1 MIETV
6 LVALENSLNLVGVLG
21 HYKSF
26 VRAVSR
32 TGAEQGDKLV
42 DLILML
48 SFWRFPL
55 NVSGFLSFQV
65 SLMWTNI
72 SRSCVG
78 IATFHILMALI

>member
-32 TGAEQGDKLV
+32 TGAEQGDELV

-48 SFWRFPL
+48 SFF
-55 NVSGFLSFQV
+55 GD
-65 SLMWTNI
+65 
-72 SRSCVG
+72 
-78 IATFHILMALI
+78 FH

>member
-32 TGAEQGDKLV
+32 TGAETGRPTGGSNQCFRL
-42 DLILML
+42 
-48 SFWRFPL
+48 
-55 NVSGFLSFQV
+55 LSFQV
-65 SLMWTNI
+65 SLMWINI

-78 IATFHILMALI
+78 TASFHILMALI

>member
-48 SFWRFPL
+48 SFLAISTECFRL
-55 NVSGFLSFQV
+55 LSFQV

-78 IATFHILMALI
+78 TASFHILMALI